1 MKPCSSH
8 VVLSSSF
15 RLSFVSETSD
25 DDWES
30 LENEEQEMV
39 SVSSRGSEE
48 GTMSDILSRR
58 RGRPPRSCASTLE
71 SLPCPIHLVKA

>member
-58 RGRPPRSCASTLE
+58 GGRPAPLLRLN
-71 SLPCPIHLVKA
+71 P